1 MRTAQSSIVDRSV
14 GAPSPRRSSRGRRT
28 KLPPSLTAR
37 SERSAD
43 ESDRRLA
50 RVHPLPGGSRR
61 YKATLDALLA
71 WIGEAAPP
79 LPFFREMLRHRFG
92 AQGTS
97 AATACLSMLEGARL
111 VLRRG
116 DRLAL
121 AEAGKEYLRDPAPA
135 RLFDLLCASYT
146 GFLEALV
153 LAGTEGVS
161 GPAHMKRLLEGLLGK
176 QWKTAS
182 QVSFRRCWLR
192 CMGLTTMTL
201 HGDSLTPLGLDVL
214 RAHAAEVA
222 EIKRHIEDLLEEEL
236 EADLARA
243 DAAAMARESESE
255 SESDDEGAAEGDP
268 TPITYADRRPAL
280 QPTPPRWSSDRLVI
294 TSNEIH
300 EQLHQLSFPPTL
312 IDRIS
317 AAISSGKHLL
327 LVGPPGTGK
336 TELALAV
343 GGAARTAGYCR
354 EVLCA
359 TASADWTTFDTI
371 GGYALHR
378 DGAMRFRPGVF
389 LTALERRQWLLID
402 ELNRADIDRAFGELL
417 TVLGG
422 RGASAPFE
430 LSDGRLLSIGPEAS
444 STHRMPAAFRLLAT
458 MNTWDKT
465 SLFRLSYAVQ
475 RRFAIVHVDVPC
487 DADYGRLL
495 DREATQAWS
504 DAPPLD
510 ARSLEAVKRLFRASG
525 LLALRPIGPAIALDM
540 IRYMRSRIVGPKG
553 APGDALAEAA
563 SMILLPQLEGLEPPS
578 ALKIYELFASILAGF
593 ASAPA
598 TAELTARL
606 RELFPY
612 AKLAGTGA

>member
-1 MRTAQSSIVDRSV
+1 MRTAQSSIVDRSI
-14 GAPSPRRSSRGRRT
+14 GASSPDRSSRRRR
-28 KLPPSLTAR
+28 LSPSLTPTSQR
-37 SERSAD
+37 AD
-43 ESDRRLA
+43 EPDRRLA

-116 DRLAL
+116 DRLTL

-214 RAHAAEVA
+214 RAHAAETA
-222 EIKRHIEDLLEEEL
+222 EIKRHVEDLLEAEL

-255 SESDDEGAAEGDP
+255 GESESESEREAEGDGR
-268 TPITYADRRPAL
+268 PITYADLHPA
-280 QPTPPRWSSDRLVI
+280 QPPTPPRWSSDRLSI
-294 TSNEIH
+294 TSDEIH
-300 EQLHQLSFPPTL
+300 EQLHQLSFPSTL

-343 GGAARTAGYCR
+343 GGAARAAGYCR
-354 EVLCA
+354 EILCA

-475 RRFAIVHVDVPC
+475 RRFAIVHVDAPC
-487 DADYGRLL
+487 DADYERLL
-495 DREATQAWS
+495 DREATQPWS
-504 DAPPLD
+504 AAPPLD
-510 ARSLEAVKRLFRASG
+510 PRSLDAMKRLFRASG

-540 IRYMRSRIVGPKG
+540 IRYMRSRVVGPEG

-578 ALKIYELFASILAGF
+578 AVKVHELFASVLAGF
-593 ASAPA
+593 ASPPGL
-598 TAELTARL
+598 AELFVRL

-612 AKLAGTGA
+612 AKLPSQ